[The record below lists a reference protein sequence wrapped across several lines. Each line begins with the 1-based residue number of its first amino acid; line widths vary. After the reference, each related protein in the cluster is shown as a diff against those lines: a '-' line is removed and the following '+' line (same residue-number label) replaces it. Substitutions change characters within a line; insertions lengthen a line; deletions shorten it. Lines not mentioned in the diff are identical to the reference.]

1 MTRRLSIPQ
10 LFLAAF
16 LVPIA
21 ALAHPGAGI
30 VVDPGGQENFTD
42 TGYGVW
48 KIAKDGRL
56 SKFHDN
62 AYHWMAIDLD
72 GVFSTSLTRLTDGS
86 FIRLTPDGAKPALIS
101 SGGLPI
107 ATSRGRLYYGR
118 FTKEHNLEI
127 IARAPNGTTSILA
140 TIRSDAEGEP
150 LQWLNG
156 IAAGFDGSIYF
167 TENSAVRRIA
177 LDGTVSTVASRIHV
191 PNCQPNP
198 LPGTPAGAYLRGLA
212 VDVAGQIYV
221 AANGC
226 RCVLK
231 IGPSG
236 EVRSILTAEPPWS
249 PTGVAVF
256 QGGIYILEYDHTP
269 VPGREWP
276 PRVRKIDP
284 DGSVTVLATVPRT
297 RPR

>member
-1 MTRRLSIPQ
+1 MTTQLNIP
-10 LFLAAF
+10 LFFFAAF
-16 LVPIA
+16 LVPTT

-30 VVDPGGQENFTD
+30 VVDHTGEVYFTD

-48 KIAKDGRL
+48 KIGNDGRL

-72 GVFSTSLTRLTDGS
+72 GVFSRSLKNLTDGS
-86 FIRLTPDGAKPALIS
+86 FIRLTPDGAKSALIT
-101 SGGLPI
+101 SGGFPI
-107 ATSRGRLYYGR
+107 ALSGGQLYYGR
-118 FTKEHNLEI
+118 FAKEHGLEI

-140 TIRSDAEGEP
+140 TIQSDAEGEP

-156 IAAGFDGSIYF
+156 IAAGLGGSIYF

-177 LDGTVSTVASRIHV
+177 PDGTVSTIASRIHV

-212 VDVAGQIYV
+212 LDAAGQIYV

-226 RCVLK
+226 RRVLK

-256 QGGIYILEYDHTP
+256 QSGIYILEYDHTA